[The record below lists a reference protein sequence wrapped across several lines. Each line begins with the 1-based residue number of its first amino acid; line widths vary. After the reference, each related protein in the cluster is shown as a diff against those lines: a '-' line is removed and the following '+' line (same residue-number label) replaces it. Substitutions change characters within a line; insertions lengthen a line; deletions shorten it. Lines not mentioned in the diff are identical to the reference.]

1 MHDTPNITRS
11 FSKRNFLIEGFSVSY
26 RIDRDSKGTGTTL
39 YVRQDIPSNLNAS
52 KDKPIEIHFTGQNL
66 RNKKML
72 IVFIHS

>member
-1 MHDTPNITRS
+1 M
-11 FSKRNFLIEGFSVSY
+11 
-26 RIDRDSKGTGTTL
+26 IDRDSKGTGTTL